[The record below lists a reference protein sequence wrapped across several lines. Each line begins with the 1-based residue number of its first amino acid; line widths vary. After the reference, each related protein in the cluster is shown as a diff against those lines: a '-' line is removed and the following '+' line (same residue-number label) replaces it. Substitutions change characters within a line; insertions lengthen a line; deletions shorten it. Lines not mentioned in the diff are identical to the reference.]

1 MASTAREENA
11 YTLGVQAG
19 LWGYPLV
26 HRVKAFPQTLLL
38 GRIRDLEAEWTQDA
52 VEWITTENATLK
64 QRVRQLSTDNRTLEE
79 RLTAP
84 PVRPAVPRPSNCRPR
99 SAAERATQN
108 LPKRQFSIRNV
119 RKPFDLRTRIR

>member
-52 VEWITTENATLK
+52 V
-64 QRVRQLSTDNRTLEE
+64 QRDRRRQRHPQ
-79 RLTAP
+79 TA
-84 PVRPAVPRPSNCRPR
+84 RNSLGGRHHALCSG
-99 SAAERATQN
+99 
-108 LPKRQFSIRNV
+108 LP
-119 RKPFDLRTRIR
+119 